1 MKKLIVWVALT
12 LLLEISG
19 LYILNNFVFIDS
31 LKFNSKKI
39 ELKKDISKDINASIS
54 SDAENIDLS
63 YEGKYLIY
71 SKEKTLYIE
80 QAQTGQINEI
90 KTEDSEEIMCYKW
103 LDNRDLIAMVEKV
116 KKDGV
121 EKVQLITY
129 NPANS
134 TKTLVKEICK
144 YEKNMVVN
152 NMTTSVLTNVYYI
165 HINKGGSRNVVYRVD
180 RNEDITKV
188 DIKTNILANMQVIPH
203 EDRLVYEDKINSRF
217 FATSP
222 NKQLT
227 FNTNKKL
234 TLLSIDRNDVIYM
247 GEIDGD
253 KIGSIVYGKV
263 SENTADWKRITLDSA
278 ISRNSLYFTSK
289 SKILIN
295 KSIEGIV
302 KNLTDDNEIKYD
314 GKLIQIKDG
323 FIVTVNENGKLKY
336 ENY

>member
-1 MKKLIVWVALT
+1 MHFLAKTPT
-12 LLLEISG
+12 LKII
-19 LYILNNFVFIDS
+19 IL
-31 LKFNSKKI
+31 K
-39 ELKKDISKDINASIS
+39 
-54 SDAENIDLS
+54 
-63 YEGKYLIY
+63 
-71 SKEKTLYIE
+71 
-80 QAQTGQINEI
+80 
-90 KTEDSEEIMCYKW
+90 
-103 LDNRDLIAMVEKV
+103 
-116 KKDGV
+116 
-121 EKVQLITY
+121 
-129 NPANS
+129 
-134 TKTLVKEICK
+134 
-144 YEKNMVVN
+144 
-152 NMTTSVLTNVYYI
+152 
-165 HINKGGSRNVVYRVD
+165 
-180 RNEDITKV
+180 
-188 DIKTNILANMQVIPH
+188 
-203 EDRLVYEDKINSRF
+203 
-217 FATSP
+217 
-222 NKQLT
+222 

-314 GKLIQIKDG
+314 GKLSQIKDG